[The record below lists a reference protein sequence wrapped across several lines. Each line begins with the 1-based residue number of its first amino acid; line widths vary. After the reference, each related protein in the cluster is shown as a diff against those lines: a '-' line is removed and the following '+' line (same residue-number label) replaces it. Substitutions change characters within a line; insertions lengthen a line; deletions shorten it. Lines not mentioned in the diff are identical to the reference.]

1 VRRSAWK
8 VAGSPGKFR
17 SCITACGKGLFD
29 NTQNVKSAMQ
39 KLKGLKFLA
48 GFANFWDLAVR
59 RLTAKYPDIS
69 IYDLASG
76 PTILDR
82 GSGDTNSIW
91 ACLDWGE
98 YNAALAALPTRL
110 KQGRPI
116 SVLDCGANA
125 GGFGILL
132 ANRGFS
138 LRQYH
143 AVEMNPRAFGR
154 AAFNLTNWRGQ
165 TPARLFNAAVA
176 EKSGWIDIEDSYGDT
191 GQSIYSPN
199 HDAAAPKI
207 SVQKI
212 TIQSLLSEDA
222 WPGGAPE
229 LIKLDVEGAEFDIIP
244 QLDAEMLRGTAALI
258 AEIHPVRGRPA
269 QSLVSSMEA
278 LGFTC
283 SLRPHGDWGV
293 YVFCRHADVVCGET
307 TPT

>member
-1 VRRSAWK
+1 M
-8 VAGSPGKFR
+8 
-17 SCITACGKGLFD
+17 TACDKDHTG
-29 NTQNVKSAMQ
+29 NTKSLKSAIQ

-82 GSGDTNSIW
+82 GSGDTNSVW

-98 YNAALAALPTRL
+98 YDTALAALPNRL

-154 AAFNLTNWRGQ
+154 ATFNLTNWRGQ
-165 TPARLFNAAVA
+165 CPARLFNAALA
-176 EKSGWIDIEDSYGDT
+176 DKSGWIDIEDSYGDT
-191 GQSIYSPN
+191 GQSLYAAS
-199 HDAAAPKI
+199 HDAATPKI
-207 SVQKI
+207 SVPKI
-212 TIQSLLSEDA
+212 TIESLLSKDS
-222 WPGGAPE
+222 WPGGLPE
-229 LIKLDVEGAEFDIIP
+229 LIKLDVEGAEFDVIP
-244 QLDAEMLRGTAALI
+244 QLDAEMLRGTASLI
-258 AEIHPVRGRPA
+258 AEIHPMRGRA
-269 QSLVSSMEA
+269 AESLVSSMEA
-278 LGFTC
+278 LGFKC
-283 SLRPHGDWGV
+283 RLRPRGEWGV
-293 YVFCRHADVVCGET
+293 YVFCRHADVVRSDTAPAGKIPRELNATCAES
-307 TPT
+307 